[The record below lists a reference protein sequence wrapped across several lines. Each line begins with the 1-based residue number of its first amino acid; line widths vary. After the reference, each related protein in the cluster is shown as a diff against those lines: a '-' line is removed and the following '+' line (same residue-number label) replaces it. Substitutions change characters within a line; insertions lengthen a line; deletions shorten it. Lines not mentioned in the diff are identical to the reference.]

1 MNENQSSPIHPGLF
15 IREHYLNPRNLT
27 VTKAAKIIGISR
39 PNLSN
44 FLNGKISTSPEMA
57 AKLEVAFGVPSAKL
71 LELQTSFNMARLSL
85 QAVTSETRPYVPPFL
100 KILAKDIVTWG
111 DTISSRTHLPVLLR
125 TLVHSTGKG
134 LQKVDFPGNDD
145 GERRGSD
152 GIIVAE
158 GCTPWIPAGTSTW
171 ELGTKK
177 DFKTK
182 AEEDFQKSINA
193 FRHKSPENV
202 TFVFVTTRRW
212 PGKDAWVEE
221 KQKLKLWRDVRAY
234 DASDLEQWIEQSPS
248 AQVWFSEETS
258 RPSENIRT
266 LERCWHDWA
275 DSTNPELDSSLF
287 DQAKETWKQKIETFL
302 SDPDNKS
309 LKVSADS
316 IEEALA
322 FLHQSISFSSFQE
335 AADKT
340 LVFDKTGTLPRLAQA
355 NLDFIAVTYQKE
367 VELEVAPFSSKL
379 KHIGIYTKNAVHT
392 KADIILHPLTSGR
405 LSKSLK
411 KMGIEED
418 EIKRLEKKSGHS
430 LTVLRRQLSPNIA
443 LRYPQWAREINPC
456 SPIIPLTLIGVWC
469 TEDENDKRLLTKLCK
484 CSYEELEK
492 QIRAYMFLSDA
503 PIWSIGE
510 YQGMVSVFDALFAI
524 APFITKSELFNFLDV
539 AFEVLSEDDPSLDL
553 PVDKRWLASSHGK
566 TRHCSSA
573 MRKSIAESLIL
584 ISVYG
589 NELFSHLA
597 YFDAEF
603 KVAEIIRKVMNPFT
617 VRKLEAQADCLSYY
631 AEASSRAFLGIIKND
646 LEQEK
651 PAVFELF
658 DPPITLFY
666 PSYFLNLLSAL
677 EIIAWN
683 PDLFPTV
690 VQILGKL
697 SVSVTN
703 KNSSYVL
710 HSLCSILKPW
720 MPQTS
725 ADLKLRVSTIR
736 RLFKDNPEA
745 AWKVFCQLIES
756 FHQEVGNFTRK
767 PLWRTDAVGYGN
779 PLEDII
785 PVNNF
790 RRHLIDLALSQSSY
804 NFQMFCDLIWRLPR
818 FSEEQQSNFWSVLDK
833 WIKEKPTQD
842 ELAKVREEI
851 RLRFF
856 NSHGFVHRIH
866 DVGFSYSKEQARI
879 FYKKLQPTDIYQK
892 HMWLFNSGLVDI
904 SSESDKPEEW
914 DLLDQGEKLLQFR
927 AEALSEI
934 TSCFGLEGIFHFAK
948 IAKCQSLI
956 GEIAIKSVVK
966 SEELED
972 FFIYCLKNQ
981 EYLELARGASYNLN
995 DDQKS
1000 SLFKRIAPKIEET
1013 LAVDL
1018 LLLFPYRK
1026 ITWNLLNSLSDKA
1039 SKRYWKNVS
1048 SFRLPDSPE
1057 EALESIDKLL
1067 TAKRPRAAFLSV
1079 QCQLDRIDPKV
1090 LLKIMRAILEERIET
1105 SNNSPLDQYDVVE
1118 AITLISSDST
1128 IPLVERAALEF
1139 QYIEALTQLPRWQN
1153 EPQIPSLD
1161 QYVWA
1166 RPEVFVEAVVGVFRR
1181 KDRKEDPPEIMQRR
1195 KSPYLEKQYFL
1206 LLEHLHGVPEKINTP
1221 KNLQYQYLMQW
1232 ISTIREQSRM
1242 LDRIEVTDEILGE
1255 LFASALLYQSPDTK
1269 TMLLEIMEKLQSEE
1283 ISAGVRMGLFN
1294 SRGSYWRKRGGIQE
1308 RELAERYQYQGELI
1322 KESHPFVA
1330 DSVYMTLS
1338 RGYQKDAVRE
1348 SERDK
1353 IEDRTGL
1360 ICL

>member
-1 MNENQSSPIHPGLF
+1 MNENTSSPIHPGLF

-27 VTKAAKIIGISR
+27 VTKAAEIIGISR

-44 FLNGKISTSPEMA
+44 FLNGKISASPEMA
-57 AKLEVAFGVPSAKL
+57 AKLEAAFGVPAAKL

-100 KILAKDIVTWG
+100 KILAKDIVTWSE
-111 DTISSRTHLPVLLR
+111 TISSRTHLPVLLR

-134 LQKVDFPGNDD
+134 LQKVDFPGNDN

-152 GIIVAE
+152 GFIVAE

-202 TFVFVTTRRW
+202 TFVFVTTHRW

-248 AQVWFSEETS
+248 AQVWFSHETS
-258 RPSENIRT
+258 RPSENVRT

-275 DSTNPELDSSLF
+275 DSTTPELDPSLF
-287 DQAKETWKQKIETFL
+287 DEAQETWKQKIEIFL

-316 IEEALA
+316 AEEALA
-322 FLHQSISFSSFQE
+322 FLHQSLSSSFQE
-335 AADKT
+335 AVDKT

-355 NLDFIAVTYQKE
+355 NLDFIAVTHQRE
-367 VELEVAPFSSKL
+367 VELEVAPFSSTL
-379 KHIGIYTKNAVHT
+379 KHIGIYTRNMVHI
-392 KADIILHPLTSGR
+392 KPDISLGPLKSESF
-405 LSKSLK
+405 SKSLK
-411 KMGIEED
+411 KMGVKED
-418 EIKRLEKKSGHS
+418 KIKGFAKKSGRS
-430 LTVLRRQLSPNIA
+430 LTVLRRQLSPNTA
-443 LRYPQWAREINPC
+443 LRYPQWACGIDPY
-456 SPIIPLTLIGVWC
+456 SSIIPLTLTGVWC
-469 TEDENDKRLLTKLCK
+469 TENENDKRVLTKLCK

-492 QIRAYMFLSDA
+492 QIEAYMYLSDA

-524 APFITKSELFNFLDV
+524 APIITKSELFNFLDV

-553 PVDKRWLASSHGK
+553 PVDERWLASSHGK

-573 MRKSIAESLIL
+573 IRKSIAESLIL

-589 NELFSHLA
+589 NELFNHLA
-597 YFDAEF
+597 NFDAEF
-603 KVAEIIRKVMNPFT
+603 TVAEIIRKVMDPFT

-631 AEASSRAFLGIIKND
+631 AEASPRAFLGIIKND

-666 PSYFLNLLSAL
+666 SSYFPNLLSAL

-683 PDLFPTV
+683 PDLFPTL

-710 HSLCSILKPW
+710 HSLCSLLSPW
-720 MPQTS
+720 IPQTAEDS
-725 ADLKLRVSTIR
+725 KLRESSIKN
-736 RLFKDNPEA
+736 LFRKNQEA
-745 AWKVFCQLIES
+745 AWKVFCQVIVP
-756 FHQEVGNFTRK
+756 FHQELENFCRK
-767 PLWRTDAVGYGN
+767 PIWREKAEDSEKA
-779 PLEDII
+779 LEDFSHAIK
-785 PVNNF
+785 F
-790 RRHLIDLALSQSSY
+790 RIHLIDLALTQSSY
-804 NFQMFCDLIWRLPR
+804 NTQMFCDLIWRLPR
-818 FSEEQQSNFWSVLDK
+818 FSEEQQSNFWSLLDK
-833 WIKEKPTQD
+833 WVKDNPTQED
-842 ELAKVREEI
+842 LAKVREEI

-856 NSHGFVHRIH
+856 NSHGFFHRIH
-866 DVGFSYSKEQARI
+866 DVRFSFSKEQARI
-879 FYKKLQPTDIYQK
+879 FYKKLQSTDIYQK
-892 HMWLFNSGLVDI
+892 HMWLFSRGTVDI
-904 SSESDKPEEW
+904 SSEDKNSENWNYE
-914 DLLDQGEKLLQFR
+914 DQEKKLLQLR
-927 AEALSEI
+927 IEALSEI
-934 TSCFGLEGIFHFAK
+934 ASCHGLEGILHFAK
-948 IAKCQSLI
+948 IAGNENVI
-956 GEIAIKSVVK
+956 GFAAIKKAIKS
-966 SEELED
+966 EEVED

-981 EYLELARGASYNLN
+981 EYLELARGALFNFN
-995 DDQKS
+995 DDQKC
-1000 SLFKRIAPKIEET
+1000 SLFKRITPKIEET

-1026 ITWNLLNSLSDKA
+1026 KTWNLLDSLSDKA
-1039 SKRYWKNVS
+1039 SDRYWKNVP
-1048 SFRLPDSPE
+1048 SFTFLDTQE
-1057 EALESIDKLL
+1057 EALESIHKLL
-1067 TAKRPRAAFLSV
+1067 TAKRAKAAFLSV
-1079 QCQLDRIDPKV
+1079 QYQLKKIDPKV
-1090 LLKIMRAILEERIET
+1090 LLKIMRALLEEQIGA
-1105 SNNSPLDQYDVVE
+1105 SNDSPLEQYYVVE
-1118 AITLISSDST
+1118 AIRLISSDST
-1128 IPLVERAALEF
+1128 IPLEERALLEF
-1139 QYIEALTQLPRWQN
+1139 QYIEVLTQLPRWQS
-1153 EPQIPSLD
+1153 ESQLPCLD
-1161 QYVWA
+1161 HYVWN

-1181 KDRKEDPPEIMQRR
+1181 KNGEEDPPEIMQRY
-1195 KSPYLEKQYFL
+1195 KKQNLEKQYFL
-1206 LLEHLHGVPEKINTP
+1206 LLEHLHGVPEKNNAP
-1221 KNLQYQYLMQW
+1221 MKLQYQYLIQW

-1242 LDRIEVTDEILGE
+1242 LDRIAVADKVLGE
-1255 LFASALLYQSPDTK
+1255 LLASALLYQSSDTK
-1269 TMLLEIMEKLQSEE
+1269 KMVLNIMEEIQSDD

-1294 SRGSYWRKRGGIQE
+1294 SRGVYSREPGGVQE
-1308 RELAERYQYQGELI
+1308 KELARRYKSQGELI
-1322 KESHPFVA
+1322 KDSHPFVA

-1338 RGYQKDAVRE
+1338 REYQKDAVWE
-1348 SERDK
+1348 AERDK
-1353 IEDRTGL
+1353 IEDRIGL
-1360 ICL
+1360 IYL